1 MFIGPNLLRFK
12 QWHEFTVTFFFT
24 VLLGNKAHGSRIHAV
39 TFAGRCWA
47 VTKHMPQMAVSMFAP
62 DLGPDRKELAVLTG
76 HYIFRDQRFAE
87 TRPAGTRFILILGAE
102 QRFAGDNINI
112 DTLPV
117 IVPVFILKGRLG
129 AFLLGYFILQRRKP
143 LFKFMFT
150 PLLAVFA
157 PDTVEIAVAPG
168 T

>member
-1 MFIGPNLLRFK
+1 MYAIRSYYG
-12 QWHEFTVTFFFT
+12 
-24 VLLGNKAHGSRIHAV
+24 
-39 TFAGRCWA
+39 
-47 VTKHMPQMAVSMFAP
+47 
-62 DLGPDRKELAVLTG
+62 KELAVLTG

-112 DTLPV
+112 DTLLV

-150 PLLAVFA
+150 PLFAVFA
-157 PDTVEIAVAPG
+157 PDLVEISVAPG
-168 T
+168 TRAVKFITQRVILIIVLVIFFGRVKCLGRLDRRNYA